1 MSNSLEIDFLPVGNG
16 EKSGDAIAF
25 RYGDFS
31 DAQKQYIV
39 VIDGGTLDSG
49 KALVK
54 HIKQFYGSYVDLVIL
69 THPDGDHSS
78 GLREVLN
85 ELKVGELWMHKPW
98 EHSEEIL
105 NLFVDGRITSNSLSE
120 RLKEAYNFAHELEE
134 IAVEKNITIREPFA
148 GLTFNNEVIKV
159 LGPTED
165 FYESLIPDFTKSP
178 EQKGVIEK
186 AFSGVKEVINWIVE
200 TMQIET
206 LSEDGDTSAE
216 NNSSAIV
223 LLDFDSDKYL
233 FTGDTGIEGLQG
245 AIDYANSKYIDI
257 SSIRF
262 FQVPHHGSH
271 RNISPS
277 ILNQIKCSTA
287 FISASK
293 DAPKHPSKKVV
304 NALIRRG
311 ANVHATKGQ
320 VKCHY
325 KNCPTRSG
333 YSAATP
339 LPFYEQVEE

>member
-49 KALVK
+49 KALVE
-54 HIKQFYGSYVDLVIL
+54 HIKEFYGSYVDLVVL

-85 ELKVGELWMHKPW
+85 ELKVGELWMHRPW

-120 RLKEAYNFAHELEE
+120 RLKEAYNYAYELEE
-134 IAVEKNITIREPFA
+134 IAVEKNITIKEPFA
-148 GLTFNNEVIKV
+148 GLTFNNDVIKV
-159 LGPTED
+159 LGPSED
-165 FYESLIPDFTKSP
+165 FYESLIPAFTKSP
-178 EQKGVIEK
+178 EQKGVLEK
-186 AFSGVKEVINWIVE
+186 ALSGVKEAINWIVE

-206 LSEDGDTSAE
+206 LSEDGNTSAE

-223 LLDFDSDKYL
+223 LFDFDSDKYL
-233 FTGDTGIEGLQG
+233 FTGDAGIEGLQG
-245 AIDYANSKYIDI
+245 AIDYSNSNYIDI
-257 SSIRF
+257 SSIQL

-277 ILNQIKCSTA
+277 ILDQISCSVA
-287 FISASK
+287 VISASK
-293 DAPKHPSKKVV
+293 NAPKHPSKKVV

-311 ANVHATKGQ
+311 AKVFATKGQ
-320 VKCHY
+320 LKHY
-325 KNCPTRSG
+325 NKNCPTRSG